1 MGIRKQIIDASSTGS
16 GANANR
22 ASAAAEKRM
31 GVVEGAVAGSIEDIL
46 MRPEVLGL
54 LPLELGAR
62 VKVRDKAAMFEAMLL
77 LQKMKSAP
85 PTPANQMFSVPP
97 DLREAGFQM
106 GKNGGRVPTA
116 SAGEMIVAPP
126 RGILRNPGSEA
137 GFQMGGGI
145 PGQDFG
151 RYSTDLTVQNRGL
164 VPSPG
169 GGDAMDI
176 IVRTPQGGRRD
187 GRNPLVPA
195 GAGIGTFIGAK
206 LLYDQFNRN
215 GDVMPS
221 SEERLPQ
228 TSEGD
233 SLPATPPSGANEYTE
248 AADRLLDKRFGGR
261 RMAPPRPES
270 ELWATSGERSMDY
283 ELRPGT
289 PQANT
294 RDALLDAGVEPGRAE
309 GIARGIVSMTQMEHD
324 AVIGNTDARRQ
335 RLQDGIQQRRNQR
348 MGSYR

>member
-1 MGIRKQIIDASSTGS
+1 MGIRKQIVDAASTGS

-85 PTPANQMFSVPP
+85 PTPANQMLSVPP

-106 GKNGGRVPTA
+106 GRNGGRVPTS

-126 RGILRNPGSEA
+126 RDILRNPGSEA
-137 GFQMGGGI
+137 GFQMGGDI
-145 PGQDFG
+145 PPQSFDPTGLSVPGPRDISVRQSPRRRSRGVNPLLVAGGAAALAAGKYGYDWATSPG
-151 RYSTDLTVQNRGL
+151 DLTDQAGEEK
-164 VPSPG
+164 
-169 GGDAMDI
+169 
-176 IVRTPQGGRRD
+176 
-187 GRNPLVPA
+187 VPA
-195 GAGIGTFIGAK
+195 TSDQTQ
-206 LLYDQFNRN
+206 YDRVPQQQ
-215 GDVMPS
+215 DMS
-221 SEERLPQ
+221 RL
-228 TSEGD
+228 
-233 SLPATPPSGANEYTE
+233 
-248 AADRLLDKRFGGR
+248 AADLLDKHFAGQPLQQPARKP
-261 RMAPPRPES
+261 ARPES
-270 ELWATSGERSMDY
+270 QLWASQGERSMEY

-294 RDALLDAGVEPGRAE
+294 RDALLDAGVEPNRAE
-309 GIARGIVSMTQMEHD
+309 GIARGVVSMTQMERD
-324 AVIGNTDARRQ
+324 AVLRNSSPRRQ
-335 RLQDGIQQRRNQR
+335 RAADEIQQRRDSR
-348 MGSYR
+348 MGSY

>member
-1 MGIRKQIIDASSTGS
+1 MGIRKQIVDAASTGT

-85 PTPANQMFSVPP
+85 PTPANQMLSVPP

-106 GKNGGRVPTA
+106 GRNGGRVPTE
-116 SAGEMIVAPP
+116 SAGELIR
-126 RGILRNPGSEA
+126 RGPTDILRNPGAEA
-137 GFQMGGGI
+137 GFQMGGDI
-145 PGQDFG
+145 PPQSFG
-151 RYSTDLTVQNRGL
+151 RYSTALSVQNRGL

-169 GGDAMDI
+169 GVDDI
-176 IVRTPQGGRRD
+176 FIRTPQNGRRP

-195 GAGIGTFIGAK
+195 GAGIGTVVGAK
-206 LLYDQFNRN
+206 LLYDALNKN

-221 SEERLPQ
+221 PEERLPQ
-228 TSEGD
+228 TSERD
-233 SLPATPPSGANEYTE
+233 SLPATPPSGANEYTA
-248 AADRLLDKRFGGR
+248 AADRLLDKRLGGR
-261 RMAPPRPES
+261 QMAPPRPES

-294 RDALLDAGVEPGRAE
+294 RDALLDAGIEPSRAE
-309 GIARGIVSMTQMEHD
+309 GIARGIISMTQMEHD
-324 AVIGNTDARRQ
+324 AVTGNAGARRQ

-348 MGSYR
+348 MGSY